1 MSLSYKTDIP
11 PEEILE
17 KSSSHL
23 EKEGYKVEQTG
34 NTLEAVNGRDY
45 HLAIILFGLIILFL
59 IFLFL
64 SILGSIIGAVVIVIY
79 YFTRTKNTV
88 IVNTASEGSFT
99 IMYYGKKAFHEA
111 IKLSYELGE
120 TPQCPNCGAEIPT
133 GTDTCTECRQ
143 KLV

>member
-1 MSLSYKTDIP
+1 MSLSYKTDVS
-11 PEEILE
+11 PEEIL
-17 KSSSHL
+17 KNSSRHL
-23 EKEGYKVEQTG
+23 EAEGYKVEQTG

-45 HLAIILFGLIILFL
+45 HLAIIVFGAVILFL

-79 YFTRTKNTV
+79 YFTRNKNTV
-88 IVNTASEGSFT
+88 IVNTASKGSFT

-120 TPQCPNCGAEIPT
+120 TPQCPNCSAQIPT
-133 GTDTCTECRQ
+133 GADTCTECKQ
-143 KLV
+143 KLI